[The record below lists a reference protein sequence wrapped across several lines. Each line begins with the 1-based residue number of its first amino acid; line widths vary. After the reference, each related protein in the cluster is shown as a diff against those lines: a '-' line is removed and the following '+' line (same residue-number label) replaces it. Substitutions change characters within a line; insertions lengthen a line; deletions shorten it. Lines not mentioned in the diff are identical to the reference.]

1 MLSTDDLRF
10 FCALASQ
17 PSLSATARLLDVTP
31 PSVTQRL
38 QAIEEKLQ
46 LKLVSRHGRGMTLTE
61 EGQLLAERA
70 QAILAEVEALHAT
83 LHEQRHDLAGRLRV
97 LAPMGFGRAHIAPLA
112 AAFRARHP
120 GLSVELEL
128 SDRPNQRLHE
138 GWDVVIHIG
147 ALRDSSLRQQV
158 LARNRRFLCAAPSY
172 LARHGTPQTLEE
184 LAGHACLALR
194 ENEEDATRWRLL
206 PPGAS
211 QFRTVRIEPPLA
223 SNDGRVIKQWA
234 LDGYGIMLRS
244 EWDVAAELR
253 SGVLCQ
259 VLPDH
264 ALPEADIVALMP
276 AHAQQRPLR
285 TRRFI
290 DFLKQEFA
298 PPPWSIASLGRES
311 STNVRPRQF

>member
-17 PSLSATARLLDVTP
+17 PTLSATARLLDVTP

-46 LKLVSRHGRGMTLTE
+46 LKLVNRQGRGVALTE

-70 QAILAEVEALHAT
+70 QAILSQVEALHIA
-83 LHEQRHDLAGRLRV
+83 LHEQRHALAGRLRV
-97 LAPMGFGRAHIAPLA
+97 LAPIGFGGVHIAPLA
-112 AAFRARHP
+112 ARFRSLHP
-120 GLSVELEL
+120 GLAIELEL

-158 LARNRRFLCAAPSY
+158 LARNRRFLCASPAY
-172 LARHGTPQTLEE
+172 LARHGTPRTMEE
-184 LAGHACLALR
+184 LARHACLALR
-194 ENEEDATRWRLL
+194 ENEEDATRWKLL

-211 QFRTVRIEPPLA
+211 QHRTLRIEPQLA
-223 SNDGRVIKQWA
+223 SNDGRVVKQWA
-234 LDGYGIMLRS
+234 LDGHGIIQRS

-253 SGVLCQ
+253 SGVLQ
-259 VLPDH
+259 RVLPDH
-264 ALPEADIVALMP
+264 ALPEADIVVLLP

-290 DFLKQEFA
+290 EFLQQEFRSPA
-298 PPPWSIASLGRES
+298 W
-311 STNVRPRQF
+311 

>member
-1 MLSTDDLRF
+1 MLTTDDLRF

-38 QAIEEKLQ
+38 QTIEEKLQ
-46 LKLVSRHGRGMTLTE
+46 LKLVNRQGRGMALTE

-70 QAILAEVEALHAT
+70 QAILAEVEALHIA
-83 LHEQRHDLAGRLRV
+83 LHEQRDELAGRLRV
-97 LAPMGFGRAHIAPLA
+97 LAPMGFGSAHIAPLA
-112 AAFRARHP
+112 ARFRSQHP
-120 GLSVELEL
+120 RLAVELEL
-128 SDRPNQRLHE
+128 SDRPNQRVHE

-158 LARNRRFLCAAPSY
+158 LARNRRYLCAAPAY
-172 LARHGTPQTLEE
+172 LARHGAPNTLDD
-184 LAGHACLALR
+184 LARHACLALR
-194 ENEEDATRWRLL
+194 ENEEDATRWKLL

-211 QFRTVRIEPPLA
+211 QFRTLRIEPPLA
-223 SNDGRVIKQWA
+223 SNDGRVIKQWV
-234 LDGYGIMLRS
+234 LDGHGIMQRS

-253 SGVLCQ
+253 SGALCR

-264 ALPEADIVALMP
+264 ALPEADIVALLP

-285 TRRFI
+285 TRRFVE
-290 DFLKQEFA
+290 FLKQELA
-298 PPPWSIASLGRES
+298 NPPWPA
-311 STNVRPRQF
+311 P